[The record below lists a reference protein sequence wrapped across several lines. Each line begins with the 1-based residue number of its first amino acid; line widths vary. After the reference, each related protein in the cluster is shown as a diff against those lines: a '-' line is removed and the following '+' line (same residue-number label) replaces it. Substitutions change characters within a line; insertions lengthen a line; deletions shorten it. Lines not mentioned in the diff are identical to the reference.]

1 MDDSIDNHV
10 LRKYEI
16 HEVVGSGAYGIVWKI
31 ENKETGKIL
40 ALKKIIKAFNNEKDA
55 VRTLREVTIL
65 EQLRGLPHIV
75 TIYEVIQAVNNNDIY
90 LIFEYVKSDLSVFLK
105 EEKLDKE
112 KIPQI
117 VYQLLLALRDLHC
130 RGLIH
135 RDLKPSNIL
144 VDDQYQIKLADFGLA
159 RPARNSV
166 VDESL
171 MAMTDYVATRWYRSP
186 EVLLGMNE
194 YSEAVDVWA
203 LGCIMAELYLGS
215 VLFRG
220 SSTMEQLNLITGLLG
235 MPSKATLKSFKCPEV
250 YSPIRYTTPIESS
263 ELYKNLESIM
273 PPEGFDLML
282 HLLDFS
288 PIKRYSVGRAL
299 IHPYFKDVPGYLP
312 TYQDISKGPL
322 FLIFVAG
329 LSLLRSRLK
338 LPVHSYSR

>member
-105 EEKLDKE
+105 EKKLDKE

-235 MPSKATLKSFKCPEV
+235 MPSKATLK
-250 YSPIRYTTPIESS
+250 
-263 ELYKNLESIM
+263 
-273 PPEGFDLML
+273 
-282 HLLDFS
+282 
-288 PIKRYSVGRAL
+288 
-299 IHPYFKDVPGYLP
+299 
-312 TYQDISKGPL
+312 GPL
-322 FLIFVAG
+322 FLVFVAG
-329 LSLLRSRLK
+329 LSLSRSQLK
-338 LPVHSYSR
+338 LPLHSYSR